1 MLSPEMQVILGV
13 ALSALSIAL
22 IWALWQRTARRS
34 VTALLLSIG
43 ALLVLVSSGPV
54 LWWQISSRLQSTTLQ
69 PLVVRDQRVI
79 EPMGE
84 EESSYTDMR
93 LRASPKWARLT
104 SVLNPEALPS
114 ALGALDEAFYDYITV
129 GDGESVSLVLVFVI
143 INEESLRQYQSAGG
157 HPQELGLVGAPLPVP
172 SLLVVVHAINGGIF
186 HLAELSLSQTQ
197 GGEQPRRV
205 ALRDLALG
213 EELSRR
219 APWMRLKGSFPQ
231 FPNLLAHVYPNE
243 QLIGLVRLP
252 REFDPNRS
260 LQIHY
265 GSFWAAL
272 LQNQ

>member
-13 ALSALSIAL
+13 ALVALSISI

-54 LWWQISSRLQSTTLQ
+54 LWWQISSRLHGTTLQ
-69 PLVVRDQRVI
+69 PLVVGDQRVI

-84 EESSYTDMR
+84 EESSK
-93 LRASPKWARLT
+93 LRASSKWTRLT
-104 SVLNPEALPS
+104 SVLNPAALPS

-129 GDGESVSLVLVFVI
+129 GDGESVSIVLIFVI
-143 INEESLRQYQSAGG
+143 INEESLRQYQGAGG
-157 HPQELGLVGAPLPVP
+157 HPEELGLVGAPLPVP
-172 SLLVVVHAINGGIF
+172 SLLVIVHAINGGIF

-213 EELSRR
+213 EDLSRR
-219 APWMRLKGSFPQ
+219 APWMRLQGSFPQ

-252 REFDPNRS
+252 REFD
-260 LQIHY
+260 LHHGLLIYY
-265 GSFWAAL
+265 GSRGAAL
-272 LQNQ
+272 LQN